1 MKYSE
6 IKNIESLDGARRRL
20 KADIDAKRQ
29 DLVRETEALKDA
41 CTPSAVIASAV
52 HAVSSSIPFDRLAIW
67 AIRRLK
73 SRL

>member
-6 IKNIESLDGARRRL
+6 INNMESLDEARRQL
-20 KADIDAKRQ
+20 KNGIDGKRQ
-29 DLVRETEALKDA
+29 ELSLGAEALKDA
-41 CTPSAVIASAV
+41 CTPSALIASAV
-52 HAVSSSIPFDRLAIW
+52 HAVSSFIPFDRLAIW

>member
-20 KADIDAKRQ
+20 KVDIDAKRQ
-29 DLVRETEALKDA
+29 ELSRSAEALKDA

-52 HAVSSSIPFDRLAIW
+52 HAASSHIPFDRLAIC

>member
-6 IKNIESLDGARRRL
+6 IKNIEQLDATRRQL
-20 KADIDAKRQ
+20 KSEIDGKREELSEGM
-29 DLVRETEALKDA
+29 DALKDA